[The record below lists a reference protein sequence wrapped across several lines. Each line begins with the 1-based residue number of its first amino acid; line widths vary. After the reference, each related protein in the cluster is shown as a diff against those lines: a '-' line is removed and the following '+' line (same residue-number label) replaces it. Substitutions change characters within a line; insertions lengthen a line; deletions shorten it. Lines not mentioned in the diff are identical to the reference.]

1 MASIGT
7 AMSRD
12 AGIAA
17 SMIDILPRLRRYAR
31 TLARNRV
38 DADDLVQ
45 DTCERAWMRVDTL
58 RSSSDLRAWLFG
70 IMHNLYVD
78 QHRRKSVTIVHGD
91 VVDLADWSADRTFSQ
106 LQVTDLHRALD
117 RLPSEQLDVL
127 LLVVLEDMTYD
138 EVSTTLHIPIGTVM
152 SRLSR
157 ARARL
162 LELLEGDQQGS
173 CQPARVMAGLQQQL
187 DQK

>member
-1 MASIGT
+1 MTGLRRPTEVVEAHRADIG
-7 AMSRD
+7 
-12 AGIAA
+12 A
-17 SMIDILPRLRRYAR
+17 SMTDILPRLRRYAR
-31 TLARNRV
+31 TLVRNRT

-45 DTCERAWMRVDTL
+45 DTCERAWKRMDTL
-58 RSSSDLRAWLFG
+58 RRSSDLRAWLFG

-78 QHRRKSVTIVHGD
+78 QHRRKSVMIVPDD

-117 RLPSEQLDVL
+117 RLPSEQLSVL
-127 LLVVLEDMTYD
+127 ILVVLEDMTYD

-173 CQPARVMAGLQQQL
+173 YQPARIMAGL
-187 DQK
+187 

>member
-1 MASIGT
+1 MTGLRRTTEIAE
-7 AMSRD
+7 AHR
-12 AGIAA
+12 AGIGA

-31 TLARNRV
+31 SLVRNRI

-45 DTCERAWMRVDTL
+45 DTCERAWKRMDTL

-78 QHRRKSVTIVHGD
+78 QHRRKSVIIAPDD
-91 VVDLADWSADRTFSQ
+91 VVDLTDWSADRMFNQ
-106 LQVTDLHRALD
+106 LQVTDLDKALD
-117 RLPSEQLDVL
+117 RLPSEQLSVL
-127 LLVVLEDMTYD
+127 LLVALEDMTYD
-138 EVSTTLHIPIGTVM
+138 EVSATLQIPIGTVM

-162 LELLEGDQQGS
+162 LELLEGDQQDHY
-173 CQPARVMAGLQQQL
+173 QPARVMAGL
-187 DQK
+187 